1 MVALRR
7 GHVTMAGGSRR
18 KPLGDQRWPGTPGA
32 NQSPPANPRSPLDA
46 GHGQMSS
53 IRACTCPNLSMKRCE
68 RLPSKNVA
76 KSMISSCKGSILRSG
91 SAVIHRLTISG
102 RAERDDGTSK
112 NSSSPSP
119 HEPHA
124 ANVEG
129 PPARQPSMP
138 ASSLLPFVTEDRCGS
153 FYPSA
158 GRSGGDRRVNLLS
171 FRSRRAR
178 FLAAFL
184 APKVQYFGPHKVPEG
199 MFRVGKTKVANGGK
213 KLHHCF

>member
-1 MVALRR
+1 MAQRSPYR
-7 GHVTMAGGSRR
+7 GL
-18 KPLGDQRWPGTPGA
+18 KWPSAPGPRQLLPA
-32 NQSPPANPRSPLDA
+32 CPRSPPAASQ
-46 GHGQMSS
+46 GQMSS

-68 RLPSKNVA
+68 RPPSKNVA

-199 MFRVGKTKVANGGK
+199 MFRVGKTKVSPVKNLEAIDRSP
-213 KLHHCF
+213 

>member
-1 MVALRR
+1 MMAPRKIPLRQ
-7 GHVTMAGGSRR
+7 V
-18 KPLGDQRWPGTPGA
+18 
-32 NQSPPANPRSPLDA
+32 
-46 GHGQMSS
+46 
-53 IRACTCPNLSMKRCE
+53 
-68 RLPSKNVA
+68 
-76 KSMISSCKGSILRSG
+76 
-91 SAVIHRLTISG
+91 LTN
-102 RAERDDGTSK
+102 RT
-112 NSSSPSP
+112 
-119 HEPHA
+119 
-124 ANVEG
+124 
-129 PPARQPSMP
+129 RQTLKP